1 MTTPADD
8 VARGRDAT
16 DAAQGHGRQGDSAPA
31 AGPFETDAKSQ
42 PCGPIDFALIVPRYE
57 SALLRYVGQ
66 LLGRGDSDLED
77 IVQDA
82 FLRLHKYAGENGEGS
97 VQNVSTWL
105 FRVAHNLTM
114 DTLRKRK
121 VRRRVQSELIE
132 GARAAEPQP
141 GKAGPGG
148 DAGAQPR
155 PSAASLPDAKPV
167 ADYSDTLGDMERRE
181 ACKHAM
187 SELETLPEPQRQAVM
202 LKMIE
207 GMTIRQIAQVT
218 ETSIGNVGYRI
229 SQGLAELSRR
239 LKKSGVI

>member
-1 MTTPADD
+1 MTQPPTDDMAPMAGAEASGIGSGGLPAP
-8 VARGRDAT
+8 VAGTQAV
-16 DAAQGHGRQGDSAPA
+16 
-31 AGPFETDAKSQ
+31 
-42 PCGPIDFALIVPRYE
+42 DFAVIVPRFE
-57 SALLRYVGQ
+57 SALLRYVSQ

-82 FLRLHKYAGENGEGS
+82 FLRLHRQVHQHGHAS

-121 VRRRVQSELIE
+121 VRKQTQQKLTGEVVTAKKDETKTAGNETKSSS
-132 GARAAEPQP
+132 AESTS
-141 GKAGPGG
+141 AGI
-148 DAGAQPR
+148 
-155 PSAASLPDAKPV
+155 SSASLKLHHDE
-167 ADYSDTLGDMERRE
+167 DTLGDMERRE
-181 ACKHAM
+181 ACDHAM
-187 SELETLPEPQRQAVM
+187 AQLRTLPDVQRQALT

-207 GMTIRQIAQVT
+207 GLTIRQIAVVT
-218 ETSIGNVGYRI
+218 DTSIGNVGYRI

>member
-1 MTTPADD
+1 MAPMAGAEASDIGSGGSPAP
-8 VARGRDAT
+8 VVGTQAV
-16 DAAQGHGRQGDSAPA
+16 
-31 AGPFETDAKSQ
+31 
-42 PCGPIDFALIVPRYE
+42 DFAVLVPRFE
-57 SALLRYVGQ
+57 SALLRYVTQ

-82 FLRLHKYAGENGEGS
+82 FLRLHRQVHEHGHNS

-121 VRRRVQSELIE
+121 VRKQTQQKLTGEIVVTKQDHSKKVDAKKPGSESKPPPTE
-132 GARAAEPQP
+132 E
-141 GKAGPGG
+141 
-148 DAGAQPR
+148 
-155 PSAASLPDAKPV
+155 SAAGISPASLKLHHDE
-167 ADYSDTLGDMERRE
+167 DTLGDMERRE
-181 ACKHAM
+181 ACDRAM
-187 SELETLPEPQRQAVM
+187 AELQSLPDVQRQALT

-207 GMTIRQIAQVT
+207 GLTIRQIAVVT
-218 ETSIGNVGYRI
+218 DTSIGNVGYRI